1 MPCHLHPGS
10 GHKLKDYSIF
20 NERYK
25 GIQRYRKEENK
36 KEDEP
41 IREEKK
47 AEGDFQ
53 EAQRQLM
60 VIYSRV
66 PDARKKQQEKLAH
79 RAIMAAEPVIPRFLD
94 WSEYPIQFTRDDQW
108 TSATNAGCYPLVL
121 EPTIAGVV
129 VPKVLIDGGAGL
141 NIIFEDTLKRMKLD
155 YEGLI
160 TPTCTPFYGIV
171 PGESFNAAWTN
182 NIANHIWNI
191 REIRGR
197 TYQV

>member
-41 IREEKK
+41 AKEEKK

-66 PDARKKQQEKLAH
+66 P
-79 RAIMAAEPVIPRFLD
+79 
-94 WSEYPIQFTRDDQW
+94 
-108 TSATNAGCYPLVL
+108 
-121 EPTIAGVV
+121 
-129 VPKVLIDGGAGL
+129 VLIA
-141 NIIFEDTLKRMKLD
+141 NSKRSWHTGQSWQPNPL
-155 YEGLI
+155 
-160 TPTCTPFYGIV
+160 F
-171 PGESFNAAWTN
+171 
-182 NIANHIWNI
+182 
-191 REIRGR
+191 
-197 TYQV
+197 